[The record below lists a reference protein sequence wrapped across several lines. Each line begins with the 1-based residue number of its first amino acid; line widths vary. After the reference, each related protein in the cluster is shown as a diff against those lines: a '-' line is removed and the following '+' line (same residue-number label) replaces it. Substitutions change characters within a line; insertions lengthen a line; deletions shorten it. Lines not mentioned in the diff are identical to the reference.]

1 MLIACRRLVGPPG
14 WLTTSVFRRFVF
26 LFALLAV
33 LTAACSSTAN
43 VPAATT
49 TTPEPGD
56 TSVPMTAVATTGTIA
71 AGGAWRPWW
80 ITGDTVS
87 PGDPRPPTGGDDVR
101 AALDALL
108 AGPTAGESSFG
119 NSNDIASTVTI
130 NSLVVTP
137 DGIATVDL
145 NRKFE
150 TADTRP
156 QTAQVVYTLTQFP
169 QVTKVKFLI
178 DGQPN
183 GATGVPPIGRSDL
196 RFPAA

>member
-1 MLIACRRLVGPPG
+1 M
-14 WLTTSVFRRFVF
+14 F

-43 VPAATT
+43 VPAATTT

>member
-1 MLIACRRLVGPPG
+1 VDREPKAAQE
-14 WLTTSVFRRFVF
+14 WLTTSVFRRWVF
-26 LFALLAV
+26 LLGVLALL
-33 LTAACSSTAN
+33 TTGCSSTASD
-43 VPAATT
+43 PTATT
-49 TTPEPGD
+49 IAGTGTTSAPS
-56 TSVPMTAVATTGTIA
+56 TTVATTGTIA

-87 PGDPRPPTGGDDVR
+87 PGDPRLPTGGDDIR
-101 AALDALL
+101 AALDAVL

-119 NSNDIASTVTI
+119 NGNDIASTVTI

-137 DGIATVDL
+137 DGIATVDF

-150 TADTRP
+150 TDDTRP

-169 QVTKVKFLI
+169 QVTKVRFLI
-178 DGQPN
+178 DGEPN

-196 RFPAA
+196 SFPTAAG